1 MHCFSAIY
9 LQIKVQVLEEQ
20 LCTEMKKNKEC
31 NVQMEQLRK
40 DILQNEWV
48 INRQP
53 FYQISIYNI
62 LLRCCNMFHFLF
74 MSFLRVKYEEL
85 LSNFNELQSEKTAIQ
100 EQFENGL
107 SNVQTIEANM
117 KVWILLYYCHFYY
130 YLYYY

>member
-1 MHCFSAIY
+1 
-9 LQIKVQVLEEQ
+9 
-20 LCTEMKKNKEC
+20 
-31 NVQMEQLRK
+31 
-40 DILQNEWV
+40 
-48 INRQP
+48 
-53 FYQISIYNI
+53 
-62 LLRCCNMFHFLF
+62 MFPFLF